1 MDKTRKVIKSPS
13 VKRRSRITPIN
24 QRVTLE
30 RVLGLTS
37 ASNAAFA
44 CDPNSGTIAYTA
56 GCVVVLIN
64 KGKQSH
70 ILNFSKKTLTS
81 LAFSP
86 DGKHIVTGESGHQ
99 PAVRVWNVEEKSQ
112 VSELH
117 GHKFGINCVAF
128 SPNLKYLV
136 SVGSQH
142 DMIVNV
148 WNWRTATKVAS
159 NKISSKVN
167 AVDFSEDGSMF
178 VTVGNRHVKFWYL
191 DSSKSRI
198 NETVPLQGRSGILG
212 TQKNNFF
219 CDVVCGKGRK
229 AKSVFSITQSGL
241 LCEFNEKRLL
251 DKWAEL
257 RTPSASCLAAG
268 EDHIFA
274 GCANG
279 VVRVF
284 SARNLHFLV
293 SLPHPHHL
301 GVDVASVLSPSQIL
315 PSKEGSKFPDTIAL
329 VYDDLHQKTT
339 CIYNDHSVYVW
350 DVHDVKKVGIVRSFL
365 YHSSSILGLEV
376 APPVQDGTTP
386 VLPPGSF
393 ITCSTDDT
401 IRIWNLENHMTETK
415 FYKRNVFSNELLKIC
430 YIDPSM
436 MSLRDVDY
444 NPAGGTDKTDTNYDG
459 KNGVRS
465 LCISPDGQH
474 LASGDRI
481 GNVRIHDLQ
490 TMKEIHS
497 IEAHNGEVLCL
508 EYSRVSTGP
517 KLLSSTSRDRL
528 VHVFDPEQRYGLL
541 QTLNDHSAS
550 VTAVKFVD
558 TDSQLKMLSC
568 GADKSLLFRN
578 AQMSPDFQF
587 SLNQHLVAKTTL
599 YDMAVD
605 PTQKFV
611 VTACQDRNIRIYNI
625 KTSKQKKHYKGS
637 LGDDGTLTKVQLDP
651 SGIYAAT
658 SCTDKNLCILDFCT
672 GELMATMYGHS
683 EMATGIKFSY
693 DLKHFISVSGDG
705 CIFVWRLS
713 GEMSRQM
720 QDRLEELGQLP
731 EEAIA
736 NPMNR
741 TVTIENPVQKEA
753 EFKTPTRIL
762 AELTR
767 QMEEA
772 RADSPPE
779 KPSMDYRFSV
789 GQLPSWAKSK
799 GDKSKDNKSGEEQ
812 GSNLPKGRWAQRVDN
827 KGIMAQLDGKTVELD
842 LGTDCNT
849 RKAGYDDV
857 DARRETM
864 VVSQPENTPRKIPVI
879 FDDENEDEDEDDDDD
894 FFPSFHKKKIWDES
908 PRFTRRNSVD
918 DLDDDLDKEP
928 EVRYYPPS
936 EVDSVESNG
945 SFFTVFGGDKE
956 KNSSQLSG
964 PEKGLDADSESTD
977 PVSMEDTEEDDDSMS
992 IPSNPTTPSEEFNL
1006 RTPDR
1011 EKFLKDRFENLN
1023 FTPAVSIDK
1032 FQERLDEIESNMAD
1046 DTQPQM
1052 AGNSRI
1058 SISTRF
1064 LSRAQQANIK
1074 NMVVYNSIQ
1083 RQDNWFDS
1091 VQKRKDE
1098 MARAVD
1104 ETRKRLLAMGWN
1116 DKTSPET
1123 ELPGKDNLPSPPVKL
1138 PADPEPDIF
1147 DDLMQQTTPT
1157 NKKSSPMNT
1166 PPSNS
1171 GPHTSKSLRR
1181 CWSSFDLPKTPIFE
1195 EKPSCLHSASNP
1207 NTPVIKT
1214 QGKKASMCRIGTT
1227 ASSTKPRPSWRSRI
1241 PTPTALSAR
1250 QAQTQASSNREAL
1263 KALRLLISHFF
1274 YSVCALLM
1282 LTHHVTRRRATIW
1295 DSRSSTSE
1303 DSSDQKTPTNKSPSR
1318 RSRPS
1323 TLTLEREKKR
1333 REASVEV
1340 PIRGG
1345 EKKVTP
1351 RSQSQSSLYRQTE
1364 SSKAKKS
1371 MGSSNSLAQQDRQT
1385 PKHSSNLT
1393 KSTSMTNLS
1402 GGERLSLPKSR
1413 PRMEAKKLSS
1423 LYTSTPN
1430 LLQALDKNSDC
1441 DDIPSKLKVQS
1452 DISLSDS
1459 DLLDEDIP
1467 KTTSKKGSQARTSTS
1482 KSPAD
1487 VKRSSMGGVVSKS
1500 VRSSS
1505 ATRAGRLSLPASPAV
1520 SADNRT
1526 VKKSSVLKEDKD
1538 LMPPPSKGV
1547 VSKGKQDTFMR
1558 RAVQSNRKGVSELTL
1573 AQAKDILLGKSGI
1586 LGSNSR
1592 SSTNTSS
1599 TVTTT
1604 SSSTKLS
1611 HSKPS
1616 ACSTKSSTK
1625 PSTSKQSV
1633 HSSTFP
1639 KYSVANTSSV
1649 CTTSVAMTAIS
1660 SSSMTNCIT
1669 SNSLSPRSLQKEA
1682 NHRQIAT
1689 EIESTAAEI
1698 RSKNIMEAAFQNL
1711 SVLDASPN
1719 DLPERDLPQV
1729 SSLSKSP
1736 VVSGTN
1742 VISTPKWRDL
1752 YSEDVNKVVTD
1763 DYVNQPSGTQ
1773 EEEEENGL
1781 AHSTSIKE
1789 RIAML
1794 QSHSSPQS
1802 SPRSTSTAHI
1812 TLTPSKSPGSTPCV
1826 AKSGSPVSST
1836 LSPRSSSGIGSSL
1849 DSDVASKLFASPGS
1863 SLSPHSN
1870 YHIAYDIS
1878 DSDEGSEKSPPQDT
1892 TVQSSSFSSE
1902 LDFTGKRLSLSKALE
1917 AVHGGEGSSRDSPAS
1932 VTSSNQPDS
1941 STPTNLTSNLQ
1952 SDWPTSST
1960 RSTPSSVISNRS
1972 TLNDSPNATNGF
1984 TPISPRKQDYL
1995 QICLEAVKELRQSV
2009 NKVSDLYDQV
2019 YSSSDN
2025 KSSEAASILVEAV
2038 KENRQTFSD
2047 LLSRTCDQEDFSKS
2061 STMPGTIPKEVLEPM
2076 LSSFGDQ
2083 LLERFEKLVTQKLQA
2098 EKQ

>member
-1 MDKTRKVIKSPS
+1 MIKGFTP
-13 VKRRSRITPIN
+13 KRRRS
-24 QRVTLE
+24 QQQASHESSVSLE

-37 ASNAAFA
+37 ASNASFA
-44 CDPNSGTIAYTA
+44 CDPHSGTVAYTA

-99 PAVRVWNVEEKSQ
+99 PAVRVWNVEDKSQ

-117 GHKFGINCVAF
+117 GHKFGVNCVAF

-159 NKISSKVN
+159 NKVSSKVN

-212 TQKNNFF
+212 AQKNNFF

-257 RTPSASCLAAG
+257 RTTSASCLAAG
-268 EDHIFA
+268 ENHIFA
-274 GCANG
+274 GCSNG

-301 GVDVASVLSPSQIL
+301 GVDIGSVLSASQIL
-315 PSKEGSKFPDTIAL
+315 PSKEGSKFPDTIAM
-329 VYDDLHQKTT
+329 VYDDLHQKAT

-376 APPVQDGTTP
+376 APPVQDGETP

-401 IRIWNLENHMTETK
+401 IRIWNLENHMTETEY
-415 FYKRNVFSNELLKIC
+415 YKRNVFSNELLKIC

-508 EYSRVSTGP
+508 EYSRVNTGP

-611 VTACQDRNIRIYNI
+611 ATACQDRNIRIYNI

-683 EMATGIKFSY
+683 ELATGIKFSY

-731 EEAIA
+731 EEALA
-736 NPMNR
+736 NSMNK
-741 TVTIENPVQKEA
+741 TVTIDNSVQKEA
-753 EFKTPTRIL
+753 EFKTPTKIL

-767 QMEEA
+767 QMEET
-772 RADSPPE
+772 RADIPPE
-779 KPSMDYRFSV
+779 KPSLDYRFSV

-799 GDKSKDNKSGEEQ
+799 GDKSKDNKSGEDQ

-842 LGTDCNT
+842 VGTDCNT
-849 RKAGYDDV
+849 RKVGYDDV

-864 VVSQPENTPRKIPVI
+864 VVAQPENTPRKIPVI
-879 FDDENEDEDEDDDDD
+879 FDDENEEDDDDDED

-956 KNSSQLSG
+956 KNSSRLSG
-964 PEKGLDADSESTD
+964 TDKGLDADSESTD
-977 PVSMEDTEEDDDSMS
+977 PVSMEDTEEDEDSMS
-992 IPSNPTTPSEEFNL
+992 IPSNPTTPSEEYNL

-1011 EKFLKDRFENLN
+1011 LSTIIKEKFLKDRFENLN

-1032 FQERLDEIESNMAD
+1032 FQERLDEMESNIVD
-1046 DTQPQM
+1046 DTQPQIG
-1052 AGNSRI
+1052 ANSRI

-1074 NMVVYNSIQ
+1074 NMSVYNSIQ

-1123 ELPGKDNLPSPPVKL
+1123 ELPGKDNLPSPPIKL
-1138 PADPEPDIF
+1138 PAEPEPDLF
-1147 DDLMQQTTPT
+1147 DDLLQQTTPT
-1157 NKKSSPMNT
+1157 NKKSSPGNT
-1166 PPSNS
+1166 PPQNS

-1207 NTPVIKT
+1207 NTPVIKS
-1214 QGKKASMCRIGTT
+1214 Q
-1227 ASSTKPRPSWRSRI
+1227 
-1241 PTPTALSAR
+1241 
-1250 QAQTQASSNREAL
+1250 
-1263 KALRLLISHFF
+1263 
-1274 YSVCALLM
+1274 
-1282 LTHHVTRRRATIW
+1282 ATIW

-1303 DSSDQKTPTNKSPSR
+1303 DSSDHKTPTNKSSSR
-1318 RSRPS
+1318 KSRPS

-1333 REASVEV
+1333 REVSVEV
-1340 PIRGG
+1340 PTRSG

-1351 RSQSQSSLYRQTE
+1351 RSQSHSSLYRQTE

-1371 MGSSNSLAQQDRQT
+1371 MGSSNNLAQQDRQT
-1385 PKHSSNLT
+1385 PKHSTNLT

-1430 LLQALDKNSDC
+1430 LVQALDKNQDC
-1441 DDIPSKLKVQS
+1441 DDIPSKLQARL
-1452 DISLSDS
+1452 DASLSDS
-1459 DLLDEDIP
+1459 DLLDEDLP
-1467 KTTSKKGSQARTSTS
+1467 KISSKKDSQTRAPTSKLQADAKRNSTG
-1482 KSPAD
+1482 
-1487 VKRSSMGGVVSKS
+1487 GGVSKREN

-1520 SADNRT
+1520 SIDSKT
-1526 VKKSSVLKEDKD
+1526 VKKSSVGREDKD

-1547 VSKGKQDTFMR
+1547 VTKGKQDTFLR

-1586 LGSNSR
+1586 LGSNSK
-1592 SSTNTSS
+1592 SSSNTS
-1599 TVTTT
+1599 TITTT

-1616 ACSTKSSTK
+1616 VSSTASSTKSSLRSNL
-1625 PSTSKQSV
+1625 STSKQSL

-1639 KYSVANTSSV
+1639 TYTVANASSV
-1649 CTTSVAMTAIS
+1649 CATSATMTTVS
-1660 SSSMTNCIT
+1660 SSSMTCNTT
-1669 SNSLSPRSLQKEA
+1669 STSSSPRSLHKDPT
-1682 NHRQIAT
+1682 HLQIAT
-1689 EIESTAAEI
+1689 EIETTAAEI
-1698 RSKNIMEAAFQNL
+1698 RSKNLMEAAFQNL

-1719 DLPERDLPQV
+1719 DLPERDCPSNQAP
-1729 SSLSKSP
+1729 SSQTKSP
-1736 VVSGTN
+1736 AMSGTN
-1742 VISTPKWRDL
+1742 LISTPKWRDL
-1752 YSEDVNKVVTD
+1752 YSEDVN
-1763 DYVNQPSGTQ
+1763 S
-1773 EEEEENGL
+1773 EENCTKDVSGYVSQSSGL
-1781 AHSTSIKE
+1781 EEDDEDGLGHSSSIKE

-1812 TLTPSKSPGSTPCV
+1812 TLTPNKSSSTAPTA
-1826 AKSGSPVSST
+1826 AKSGSPISST

-1849 DSDVASKLFASPGS
+1849 DSDVATKLFASPGS

-1878 DSDEGSEKSPPQDT
+1878 DSDEGSERSPPQDT
-1892 TVQSSSFSSE
+1892 TIQSSSFSSE
-1902 LDFTGKRLSLSKALE
+1902 LDFSSKRLSLSKALE
-1917 AVHGGEGSSRDSPAS
+1917 AVSGSHGNGGDSTVS
-1932 VTSSNQPDS
+1932 VTSSNQPNS

-1960 RSTPSSVISNRS
+1960 RSTPSSIISNRS
-1972 TLNDSPNATNGF
+1972 TLNGSPSVTNGF

-2019 YSSSDN
+2019 YLNSDN

-2038 KENRQTFSD
+2038 RENRRTLSD
-2047 LLSRTCDQEDFSKS
+2047 LLSQTCDSEEFSKS
-2061 STMPGTIPKEVLEPM
+2061 STTPVTIPREVLEPV
-2076 LSSFGDQ
+2076 LSSFGDK
-2083 LLERFEKLVTQKLQA
+2083 LLERFERLVTQKLEA
-2098 EKQ
+2098 EKP

>member
-1 MDKTRKVIKSPS
+1 MDKTRKIIKSPS

-37 ASNAAFA
+37 ASNASFA

-86 DGKHIVTGESGHQ
+86 DGKHIVTGESGHH

-212 TQKNNFF
+212 AQKNNFF
-219 CDVVCGKGRK
+219 CDVVCGKGRMS
-229 AKSVFSITQSGL
+229 KSVFSITQSGL

-257 RTPSASCLAAG
+257 RTPSASCLSAG
-268 EDHIFA
+268 EDHIFV

-284 SARNLHFLV
+284 SGRNLHFLV
-293 SLPHPHHL
+293 SLPRPHHL

-315 PSKEGSKFPDTIAL
+315 PSKEGSKFPDTIGL
-329 VYDDLHQKTT
+329 VYDDAHKKTT

-350 DVHDVKKVGIVRSFL
+350 DVHDVKKVGIVRSFM

-376 APPVQDGTTP
+376 APPVQDGETP
-386 VLPPGSF
+386 VLPPGTF

-415 FYKRNVFSNELLKIC
+415 CYKRNVFSNELLKIC

-459 KNGVRS
+459 KNGIRS

-490 TMKEIHS
+490 TMQEIHS

-508 EYSRVSTGP
+508 EYSHVSTGP

-605 PTQKFV
+605 PTQKFLA
-611 VTACQDRNIRIYNI
+611 TACQDRNIRIYNI
-625 KTSKQKKHYKGS
+625 KTAKQKKHYKGS

-658 SCTDKNLCILDFCT
+658 SCTDKNLCILDFWT

-683 EMATGIKFSY
+683 ELATGIKFTH

-731 EEAIA
+731 EEALG
-736 NPMNR
+736 NSMNR
-741 TVTIENPVQKEA
+741 TVTIDNPKQKEV
-753 EFKTPTRIL
+753 EFKTPTSIL

-767 QMEEA
+767 QMEEV

-779 KPSMDYRFSV
+779 KPSLDYRFSV

-799 GDKSKDNKSGEEQ
+799 GDKSKDGKSGEDQ
-812 GSNLPKGRWAQRVDN
+812 SSNLPKGRWAQRVDN

-842 LGTDCNT
+842 VGTDCNT
-849 RKAGYDDV
+849 RKAAFDDV

-879 FDDENEDEDEDDDDD
+879 FDDENDDEDEDDDDED
-894 FFPSFHKKKIWDES
+894 FFPSFHKKKLWDES

-945 SFFTVFGGDKE
+945 SFFTVFGGEKG
-956 KNSSQLSG
+956 KNSSQFSG
-964 PEKGLDADSESTD
+964 LEKGLDADSESTD
-977 PVSMEDTEEDDDSMS
+977 PISMEDTEEDDDAIS
-992 IPSNPTTPSEEFNL
+992 IPSNPTTPSEDYNL

-1023 FTPAVSIDK
+1023 FTPTVSIDK
-1032 FQERLDEIESNMAD
+1032 FQERLDELESNIVD
-1046 DTQPQM
+1046 DSQPQVP
-1052 AGNSRI
+1052 GNSRI

-1083 RQDNWFDS
+1083 RQDNWFDLVMKGLLSLRLYHSLRRVKS

-1123 ELPGKDNLPSPPVKL
+1123 EQPGKDNLPSPPVKL
-1138 PADPEPDIF
+1138 PTEPEAADMFE
-1147 DDLMQQTTPT
+1147 DLLQQTTPT
-1157 NKKSSPMNT
+1157 NKSSSPLNT
-1166 PPSNS
+1166 PSSNS
-1171 GPHTSKSLRR
+1171 GVVS
-1181 CWSSFDLPKTPIFE
+1181 
-1195 EKPSCLHSASNP
+1195 
-1207 NTPVIKT
+1207 
-1214 QGKKASMCRIGTT
+1214 
-1227 ASSTKPRPSWRSRI
+1227 
-1241 PTPTALSAR
+1241 
-1250 QAQTQASSNREAL
+1250 
-1263 KALRLLISHFF
+1263 
-1274 YSVCALLM
+1274 YY
-1282 LTHHVTRRRATIW
+1282 RATIW

-1303 DSSDQKTPTNKSPSR
+1303 DSNDQKTPTNKTHSSPR

-1333 REASVEV
+1333 REISVEV
-1340 PIRGG
+1340 PTKGG
-1345 EKKVTP
+1345 DKKGTP
-1351 RSQSQSSLYRQTE
+1351 RSQSHSSLYRQTE

-1371 MGSSNSLAQQDRQT
+1371 MGSSNNLAQQDRPT
-1385 PKHSSNLT
+1385 PKHSTNLT
-1393 KSTSMTNLS
+1393 KSTSMTNLNS
-1402 GGERLSLPKSR
+1402 GERLTLPRSK

-1430 LLQALDKNSDC
+1430 LAQSVDKNHDC
-1441 DDIPSKLKVQS
+1441 DDVPSKLQIRT
-1452 DISLSDS
+1452 DICLSDS
-1459 DLLDEDIP
+1459 DLLDEDLP
-1467 KTTSKKGSQARTSTS
+1467 KTSSKKGSHTRASTTS
-1482 KSPAD
+1482 KPQTDA
-1487 VKRSSMGGVVSKS
+1487 KRSSIGAGVPKKES

-1520 SADNRT
+1520 SVDSKT
-1526 VKKSSVLKEDKD
+1526 LKKSSVLRDDKD

-1547 VSKGKQDTFMR
+1547 ITKGKQDTFVR
-1558 RAVQSNRKGVSELTL
+1558 RAAQSNSRKGMSELTL

-1592 SSTNTSS
+1592 SSSS
-1599 TVTTT
+1599 NSASTITTT

-1611 HSKPS
+1611 HAKST
-1616 ACSTKSSTK
+1616 TKSPIRSTASSSK
-1625 PSTSKQSV
+1625 SSSHSTVSTGKKSL

-1639 KYSVANTSSV
+1639 TYTVASTSSV
-1649 CTTSVAMTAIS
+1649 CATSSAMTTVS
-1660 SSSMTNCIT
+1660 SSSSSSSSVT
-1669 SNSLSPRSLQKEA
+1669 SSATSSSSSPRSLQKEA
-1682 NHRQIAT
+1682 AHLQIT
-1689 EIESTAAEI
+1689 SEIETTAAEI
-1698 RSKNIMEAAFQNL
+1698 RSKNMMEAAFQNL

-1719 DLPERDLPQV
+1719 DLPERDCSPQQPSG
-1729 SSLSKSP
+1729 SSAHTKSP
-1736 VVSGTN
+1736 TMSGTN
-1742 VISTPKWRDL
+1742 VTPTPKWRDL
-1752 YSEDVNKVVTD
+1752 CSENVNGDDVTNSTRDVSG
-1763 DYVNQPSGTQ
+1763 YVSHSSGV
-1773 EEEEENGL
+1773 EEEEESL
-1781 AHSTSIKE
+1781 AHASSIKE

-1794 QSHSSPQS
+1794 HSHSSPQS

-1812 TLTPSKSPGSTPCV
+1812 TLTPNKSPGPSV

-1902 LDFTGKRLSLSKALE
+1902 LDFGGKRLSLSKALE
-1917 AVHGGEGSSRDSPAS
+1917 AVSGGHSNSRDSPTS
-1932 VTSSNQPDS
+1932 ITSLTSSNLPDS
-1941 STPTNLTSNLQ
+1941 STPTNLNSNLQ

-1960 RSTPSSVISNRS
+1960 RSTPSSIISNRS
-1972 TLNDSPNATNGF
+1972 TLNGSPNVANGF

-1995 QICLEAVKELRQSV
+1995 QLCLDAVKELRLSV

-2019 YSSSDN
+2019 HLNSDN
-2025 KSSEAASILVEAV
+2025 QSNEAESVLVEAV
-2038 KENRQTFSD
+2038 RENKQTFID
-2047 LLSRTCDQEDFSKS
+2047 ILSQTCDKEDFSRS
-2061 STMPGTIPKEVLEPM
+2061 NTEPVTIPREVLEPM
-2076 LSSFGDQ
+2076 LSSFGNQ
-2083 LLERFEKLVTQKLQA
+2083 LLERFERLVTQKLQA

>member
-1 MDKTRKVIKSPS
+1 MDKTRKIIKSPS

-24 QRVTLE
+24 QRVSLE

-37 ASNAAFA
+37 AGNAAFA
-44 CDPNSGTIAYTA
+44 CDPNSGSIAYTA

-99 PAVRVWNVEEKSQ
+99 PAVRVWNVEDKSQ

-117 GHKFGINCVAF
+117 GHKFGVNCVAF

-159 NKISSKVN
+159 NKVSSKVN

-212 TQKNNFF
+212 AQKNNFF

-257 RTPSASCLAAG
+257 RTTSASCLAAG
-268 EDHIFA
+268 EDHIFV
-274 GCANG
+274 GCSNG

-315 PSKEGSKFPDTIAL
+315 PSKEGSKFPDTIGL
-329 VYDDLHQKTT
+329 VYDDLHKKAS

-350 DVHDVKKVGIVRSFL
+350 DVHDVKKAGIVRSFL

-376 APPVQDGTTP
+376 APPVQEGETP

-401 IRIWNLENHMTETK
+401 IRIWNLENHMTETDY
-415 FYKRNVFSNELLKIC
+415 YKRNVFSNELLKIC
-430 YIDPSM
+430 YIDPAM

-459 KNGVRS
+459 KNGIRS

-508 EYSRVSTGP
+508 EYSRVNTGP

-605 PTQKFV
+605 PTQKYV
-611 VTACQDRNIRIYNI
+611 ATACQDRNIRIYNI

-683 EMATGIKFSY
+683 ELATGIKFSY

-731 EEAIA
+731 GEALS
-736 NPMNR
+736 MNR
-741 TVTIENPVQKEA
+741 TVTIENPAQKES

-767 QMEEA
+767 QIEEA
-772 RADSPPE
+772 KVDNLPE
-779 KPSMDYRFSV
+779 KASLDYRFSN
-789 GQLPSWAKSK
+789 GQLPSWAKAK
-799 GDKSKDNKSGEEQ
+799 GDKSKDTKSGEDQ

-827 KGIMAQLDGKTVELD
+827 KAIMAQLDGKTVELD
-842 LGTDCNT
+842 IGTDSNT
-849 RKAGYDDV
+849 RKVALDDV

-864 VVSQPENTPRKIPVI
+864 VMGQPENTPRKIPVI
-879 FDDENEDEDEDDDDD
+879 VDDEEEEDDED
-894 FFPSFHKKKIWDES
+894 FFPYRNKKKIWDES
-908 PRFTRRNSVD
+908 PRFSLTRRDSVD

-945 SFFTVFGGDKE
+945 SYFTVFGGE
-956 KNSSQLSG
+956 NAKNASYLS
-964 PEKGLDADSESTD
+964 EKGLDADSESTD
-977 PVSMEDTEEDDDSMS
+977 PVSMEDTEEEEDS
-992 IPSNPTTPSEEFNL
+992 IPSNPTTPSEEFSF

-1011 EKFLKDRFENLN
+1011 LSTIIKEKFLKDRFENLN
-1023 FTPAVSIDK
+1023 FTPTLSLDK
-1032 FQERLDEIESNMAD
+1032 FQERLDEIESNITD
-1046 DTQPQM
+1046 DTQPPLG
-1052 AGNSRI
+1052 ANSRI

-1074 NMVVYNSIQ
+1074 NMTVYNSIQ

-1123 ELPGKDNLPSPPVKL
+1123 EVPGKDSLPSPPVRL
-1138 PADPEPDIF
+1138 PPEPEPDVL
-1147 DDLMQQTTPT
+1147 DDLLQQKTPT
-1157 NKKSSPMNT
+1157 NKVSIPVNIPPQNSAT
-1166 PPSNS
+1166 P
-1171 GPHTSKSLRR
+1171 L
-1181 CWSSFDLPKTPIFE
+1181 
-1195 EKPSCLHSASNP
+1195 
-1207 NTPVIKT
+1207 
-1214 QGKKASMCRIGTT
+1214 
-1227 ASSTKPRPSWRSRI
+1227 
-1241 PTPTALSAR
+1241 
-1250 QAQTQASSNREAL
+1250 
-1263 KALRLLISHFF
+1263 
-1274 YSVCALLM
+1274 
-1282 LTHHVTRRRATIW
+1282 W

-1303 DSSDQKTPTNKSPSR
+1303 DSSDQRTPTNKSSTR

-1333 REASVEV
+1333 REVSVEV
-1340 PIRGG
+1340 PSRGG

-1351 RSQSQSSLYRQTE
+1351 RSLSQSSLYRQTE

-1371 MGSSNSLAQQDRQT
+1371 LGSSTNLSQQQDKQT
-1385 PKHSSNLT
+1385 PKHSTNLT

-1402 GGERLSLPKSR
+1402 GGGRLSLPKSR

-1423 LYTSTPN
+1423 MYTSTPN
-1430 LLQALDKNSDC
+1430 LAQALDSNQDC
-1441 DDIPSKLKVQS
+1441 DDLASKRLEA
-1452 DISLSDS
+1452 SLSDS
-1459 DLLDEDIP
+1459 DLLDEDLP
-1467 KTTSKKGSQARTSTS
+1467 KTSSKKSSQTRTSSSRNQTEA
-1482 KSPAD
+1482 KSG
-1487 VKRSSMGGVVSKS
+1487 VGTKRETA
-1500 VRSSS
+1500 RSSS
-1505 ATRAGRLSLPASPAV
+1505 ASRAGRLSLPASPAV
-1520 SADNRT
+1520 SVDSRT
-1526 VKKSSVLKEDKD
+1526 VRKSTVSHDDKD

-1547 VSKGKQDTFMR
+1547 VGKGKQDTFLR

-1586 LGSNSR
+1586 LGSNTK
-1592 SSTNTSS
+1592 SSNTSS
-1599 TVTTT
+1599 AITTT
-1604 SSSTKLS
+1604 SSSTS
-1611 HSKPS
+1611 SSSKTS
-1616 ACSTKSSTK
+1616 YSKSSSTSSSTKSNLRSNL
-1625 PSTSKQSV
+1625 STSKQST

-1639 KYSVANTSSV
+1639 MFTAANTVSA
-1649 CTTSVAMTAIS
+1649 TSVTMTTVS
-1660 SSSMTNCIT
+1660 SSSVTCTTTT
-1669 SNSLSPRSLQKEA
+1669 SSPQSRQKEIE
-1682 NHRQIAT
+1682 N
-1689 EIESTAAEI
+1689 EIEKTAAEM
-1698 RSKNIMEAAFQNL
+1698 RTKNLMEAAFQNL
-1711 SVLDASPN
+1711 SELDVSPN
-1719 DLPERDLPQV
+1719 DLPERDCPSHPGLSSV
-1729 SSLSKSP
+1729 SQF
-1736 VVSGTN
+1736 SG
-1742 VISTPKWRDL
+1742 V
-1752 YSEDVNKVVTD
+1752 EDD
-1763 DYVNQPSGTQ
+1763 DDD
-1773 EEEEENGL
+1773 GL
-1781 AHSTSIKE
+1781 AHTSSIKE

-1794 QSHSSPQS
+1794 QSHTSPQS

-1812 TLTPSKSPGSTPCV
+1812 TLTPSKSPGSATN
-1826 AKSGSPVSST
+1826 KSGSPVSST

-1849 DSDVASKLFASPGS
+1849 DSDVAAKLFASS
-1863 SLSPHSN
+1863 ANSVSPQSN
-1870 YHIAYDIS
+1870 YHLAYDIS

-1892 TVQSSSFSSE
+1892 TVQSCSFSSE
-1902 LDFTGKRLSLSKALE
+1902 LDFSTKRLSLSKALE
-1917 AVHGGEGSSRDSPAS
+1917 AVSGSPGNDRD
-1932 VTSSNQPDS
+1932 QPS
-1941 STPTNLTSNLQ
+1941 TSTPTNLAPNLQ

-1972 TLNDSPNATNGF
+1972 TLNGSPDVSNSF
-1984 TPISPRKQDYL
+1984 TPISSRKQDYL
-1995 QICLEAVKELRQSV
+1995 QLCMEAVKELKQSV
-2009 NKVSDLYDQV
+2009 NKVSDLCDKV
-2019 YSSSDN
+2019 YSDN
-2025 KSSEAASILVEAV
+2025 KSSEASSILTEALR
-2038 KENRQTFSD
+2038 KNRQTFTD
-2047 LLSRTCDQEDFSKS
+2047 LLSRTDDPEDFSKS
-2061 STMPGTIPKEVLEPM
+2061 NTKSWEELEPV
-2076 LSSFGDQ
+2076 LSRFGNQ
-2083 LLERFEKLVTQKLQA
+2083 LLEQFEQRFGNQLLEQFEQIVTQKLEA
-2098 EKQ
+2098 ENQ